1 MPPVLKYF
9 HMKSKHWREFSL
21 LFQWFKLSGH
31 ALFWL
36 LDGLVLL
43 LTPLRRSGN
52 RALFI
57 RLDAIGDFVL
67 WLDAARALV
76 SRYHAQGYSVVLLGN
91 KAWASWARE
100 MGVADEVWE
109 IDVLRFNK
117 KLPYRWQWLSKIR
130 KAGFKIAIQPTFSR
144 TFLEGD
150 SLVRASGAHERIG
163 SVGDESNITQCFKSW
178 SNRWYTRLIAAES
191 MQLMELK
198 RNAEFMR
205 GLGFADFRARLPAIP
220 QAPGKR
226 TNWLPR
232 QPYAVLVPTA
242 GWIGR
247 VWPIDRLIDI
257 AHRLAAYG
265 LHLVVVG
272 GPADRERS
280 SGLMEAMSGGAVDL
294 VGKTSLGELAEVL
307 RGATVVISNET
318 SSVHIG
324 AAVGVPVVC
333 VLGGGHFGR
342 FAPYEIEV
350 PAGNR
355 ELPIC
360 VSSPMA
366 CFVCNWHCQYPRQE
380 GEAVKCIQD
389 ISVEEVWNAVE
400 MVLTKQ
406 TNTHSGRKDA

>member
-1 MPPVLKYF
+1 
-9 HMKSKHWREFSL
+9 MKSKHWRDSSL
-21 LFQWFKLSGH
+21 LFQGLKISGH

-36 LDGLVLL
+36 FDGLVLL

-52 RALFI
+52 RALII

-67 WLDAARALV
+67 WLDAARTLV
-76 SRYHAQGYSVVLLGN
+76 NCYHAQGYSVILLGN

-100 MGVADEVWE
+100 MGVADDVWE

-117 KLPYRWQWLSKIR
+117 NPPYRWQWLRKIR

-163 SVGDESNITQCFKSW
+163 SAGDESNITQPVKSW
-178 SNRWYTRLIAAES
+178 GNHWYTRLIAAES

-205 GLGFADFRARLPAIP
+205 GLGFADFQAHLPAIP

-226 TNWLPR
+226 TNWLPQ

-242 GWIGR
+242 SWIGR
-247 VWPIDRLIDI
+247 VWPIARLIDI
-257 AHRLAAYG
+257 AHRLAAHG
-265 LHLVVVG
+265 LRIVVVG
-272 GPADRERS
+272 GPADRERA
-280 SGLMEAMSGGAVDL
+280 SGLMEAMPDEAVDL
-294 VGKTSLGELAEVL
+294 VGKTTLGELAEVL
-307 RGATVVISNET
+307 RGATVVVSNET

-389 ISVEEVWNAVE
+389 ISVEKVWNAVE

-406 TNTHSGRKDA
+406 TNMHSGRKDA